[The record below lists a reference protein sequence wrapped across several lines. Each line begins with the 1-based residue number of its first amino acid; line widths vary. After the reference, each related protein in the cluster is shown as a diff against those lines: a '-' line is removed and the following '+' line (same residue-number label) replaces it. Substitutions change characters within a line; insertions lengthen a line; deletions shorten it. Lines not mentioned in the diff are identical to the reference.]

1 MTLGQVDLLAEMVA
15 ELRDKGG
22 SPGLI
27 EQAEDEISEF
37 WNGYEPTDMEMSRTS
52 RSFHDLDGYALDDPK
67 RVTLQRENGRI

>member
-1 MTLGQVDLLAEMVA
+1 MTLGQADLLAEVVD
-15 ELRDKGG
+15 ELREQGG

-27 EQAEDEISEF
+27 ERCEDEIAEF

-67 RVTLQRENGRI
+67 RITLQRENDRI